1 MKREST
7 DLNLLEMGY
16 YWYGYSTD
24 IINFIDECGL
34 CHSEKI
40 TVKLPNVNK
49 IILTK
54 GPYKRYKAYI
64 WYLPD
69 ELKEN
74 T

>member
-1 MKREST
+1 MVT
-7 DLNLLEMGY
+7 LL
-16 YWYGYSTD
+16 
-24 IINFIDECGL
+24 ILLILLINVDYAIQK
-34 CHSEKI
+34 KI
-40 TVKLPNVNK
+40 KVKLPNVNK

-64 WYLPD
+64 WYSPD